1 MAKLARLKTTERDLI
16 NEKRSATE
24 IRKAAL
30 KNGDLRTLF
39 RDGLEKVE
47 KGITTFE
54 EISRIVQVKAE

>member
-1 MAKLARLKTTERDLI
+1 MISDSLRDLI

-39 RDGLEKVE
+39 RDGVE
-47 KGITTFE
+47 KAAKGLTTLE
-54 EISRIVQVKAE
+54 EISRIVQVKGE

>member
-1 MAKLARLKTTERDLI
+1 LRDLI

-39 RDGLEKVE
+39 RDGLEKVA